1 MARSTWRAGKKGS
14 SAIGLKNSNSVLV
27 SMDATQAGNY
37 AHADPDTDA
46 DAQADP
52 KLISCPF
59 SIAARL

>member
-27 SMDATQAGNY
+27 SMDATETGNY

-46 DAQADP
+46 DADP
-52 KLISCPF
+52 KVISCPF
-59 SIAARL
+59 SIAVRL